1 MKILGIESTA
11 HTLGVGIVETSNL
24 DGGRRGVA
32 GRGVEKRGPKA
43 FFGKI
48 LSNEWEMYVPD
59 EGGITPRMAADFHS
73 NNFSAILSRGLEAGG
88 LRLEDIDAF
97 AFSQGPGLGPCLR
110 IGATAAR
117 MLAQKYKK
125 PLIGVN
131 HCIAHIEIGKLVT
144 GAKDPVV
151 IYVSGGNTQVIALQ
165 AGRYRVFGETL
176 DIALG
181 NALDQFARELGIPHP
196 GGPQIEKLAK
206 KSKQY
211 IELPYT
217 VKGMDMSFSGIL
229 TEAKRKLKG
238 VQGHRGTG
246 AQKEDL
252 CYSFQETA
260 FAMLTEVTERAMA
273 HCEKDEVLVV
283 GGVAANKRFSEM
295 LGTMAKER
303 GAKCYAVPLKLAGDQ
318 GAMIA
323 WTGALML
330 KAGMKTPLSKS
341 AVNQRFRTD
350 QVDVKWV

>member
-11 HTLGVGIVETSNL
+11 HTLGI
-24 DGGRRGVA
+24 GVVDDS
-32 GRGVEKRGPKA
+32 GE
-43 FFGKI
+43 I
-48 LSNEWEMYVPD
+48 LSNEWEMFVPE
-59 EGGITPRMAADFHS
+59 EGGITPRLAADNHVNVFQTVMKR
-73 NNFSAILSRGLEAGG
+73 ALEVASCE
-88 LRLEDIDAF
+88 LEDIGAF

-110 IGATAAR
+110 ISATAAR
-117 MLAQKYKK
+117 YLSKKYNK

-131 HCIAHIEIGKLVT
+131 HCIAHIEVGKLAT

-165 AGRYRVFGETL
+165 SGRYRVFGETL

-181 NALDQFARELGIPHP
+181 NALDQFARAMGIPHP
-196 GGPQIEKLAK
+196 GGPQIEKIAL
-206 KSKQY
+206 KSKNYQD
-211 IELPYT
+211 LPYT

-229 TEAKRKLKG
+229 TESKRRLKSG
-238 VQGHRGTG
+238 VK
-246 AQKEDL
+246 KEDL

-295 LGTMAKER
+295 LGIMAKER
-303 GAKCYAVPLKLAGDQ
+303 GAKMFAVPLKLAGDN

-323 WTGALML
+323 WTGAVML
-330 KAGMKTPLSKS
+330 KAGIKTPLNKS
-341 AVNQRFRTD
+341 AVNQKFRTD
-350 QVDVKWV
+350 MVDVTWD